1 MKVQQFTSV
10 DKNGTLIV
18 NGLKDLI
25 GQPVRV
31 TIEPKIKRS
40 VPQNSFY
47 WGNFIQGQ
55 IECFKER
62 FGEVYRKE
70 QLHEWNKINFWGDEQ
85 ILDSGEVI
93 KIPCSSTKFS
103 KLEWEEKLDNIRAWF
118 MQNMDWTIN
127 YPNEQLELNNMPTN

>member
-47 WGNFIQGQ
+47 WGNFIQSQ

-85 ILDSGEVI
+85 ILDSGEII

-103 KLEWEEKLDNIRAWF
+103 KLEWEKKLDNIRAWF